1 MKVVAI
7 IAAIIGCIFFLDC
20 CIGNVACSGLCSVA
34 LFVVSMGCGIID
46 KLNELKK

>member
-7 IAAIIGCIFFLDC
+7 IAAIIGAIFFLDC
-20 CIGNVACSGLCSVA
+20 LFGNVICSGLCAVA
-34 LFVVSMGCGIID
+34 LFVVSMGCGIIY